1 MEVRLYASPH
11 RARYQAASSRP
22 ALFSERIALGTRLV
36 LAFTDFSFFYPGFY
50 TFIFVAQLDGLVR
63 DTSSSKTTFV

>member
-22 ALFSERIALGTRLV
+22 AFFSERIALGTRLV
-36 LAFTDFSFFYPGFY
+36 LAFTDFSFF
-50 TFIFVAQLDGLVR
+50 TQAFILSF
-63 DTSSSKTTFV
+63 F